1 MRRLSLR
8 GQIPGFWKVVLMG
21 DYKMSQVEQVERDRS
36 RAREDNSYWVQRPEV
51 DRLVA
56 AAVEERDSEW
66 RERIE
71 EKALMCDDHAG
82 RFDDPEFPA
91 MAEALRSLL
100 SPDGRSECPDC
111 EGESIEGRGC
121 RTCNSTGKVEA
132 ALVAPAVT
140 TSAGVNTNNEEDENL
155 G

>member
-56 AAVEERDSEW
+56 AAVEERDRQW
-66 RERIE
+66 REHIE
-71 EKALMCDDHAG
+71 SG
-82 RFDDPEFPA
+82 RPLIFNH
-91 MAEALRSLL
+91 
-100 SPDGRSECPDC
+100 
-111 EGESIEGRGC
+111 RG
-121 RTCNSTGKVEA
+121 A
-132 ALVAPAVT
+132 VAPAVT
-140 TSAGVNTNNEEDENL
+140 TSAGVTPAEVEDENL
-155 G
+155 D

>member
-71 EKALMCDDHAG
+71 SG
-82 RFDDPEFPA
+82 RPLIFNH
-91 MAEALRSLL
+91 
-100 SPDGRSECPDC
+100 
-111 EGESIEGRGC
+111 RGAD
-121 RTCNSTGKVEA
+121 T
-132 ALVAPAVT
+132 PAVT
-140 TSAGVNTNNEEDENL
+140 TGSGVNTNNEEDENL